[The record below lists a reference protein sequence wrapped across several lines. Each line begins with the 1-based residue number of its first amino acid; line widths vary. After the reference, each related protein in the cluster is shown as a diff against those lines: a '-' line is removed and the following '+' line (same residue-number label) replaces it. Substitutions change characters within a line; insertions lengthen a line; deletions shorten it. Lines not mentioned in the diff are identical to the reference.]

1 MALYFKNKRQKTFLG
16 APVGWPLMFLMA
28 VDLCIAALMFLSD
41 HDWSGLILLYPPL
54 ALALAMLA
62 DARKEK
68 QAAEEAKRQ
77 AARRQRR
84 HRARLDLHRV
94 GDQQAVARAVLR
106 RVPNALDEG
115 LPRAPQV
122 RVAHARPPRRRHS
135 IRSTTGAGAR
145 EGDREIFACSGAN
158 TPIFALQFRSVYV
171 ADDSEMRK
179 CRLL

>member
-77 AARRQRR
+77 AARRQR
-84 HRARLDLHRV
+84 
-94 GDQQAVARAVLR
+94 
-106 RVPNALDEG
+106 
-115 LPRAPQV
+115 
-122 RVAHARPPRRRHS
+122 S
-135 IRSTTGAGAR
+135 
-145 EGDREIFACSGAN
+145 
-158 TPIFALQFRSVYV
+158 
-171 ADDSEMRK
+171 
-179 CRLL
+179 